1 MNESKKELIKSYF
14 YKKLSEAEKKD
25 ILAQIEASKELKE
38 EFTNLELLQKVA
50 ERNRILEQARQIHA
64 NKISEFKTPK
74 DKVIP
79 WVWVSSAVAAACLVF
94 TLYLGNS
101 DFEYTEISQ
110 AERGSTAESS
120 LSDFDKG
127 INLLKNNQAE
137 NALIYF
143 DKTINNQEL
152 TEYYKDVAQWY
163 KVVAL
168 AKMDKDEEAKTLL
181 NQIEN
186 STGFTYKIGL
196 IEKWKMK
203 VRLWI

>member
-50 ERNRILEQARQIHA
+50 ERNRILEQAKQIHA
-64 NKISEFKTPK
+64 NKILEFKTPK
-74 DKVIP
+74 GRVIS
-79 WVWVSSAVAAACLVF
+79 WVRISTSAAAACLIF

-110 AERGSTAESS
+110 AERGSTTESS

-127 INLLKNNQAE
+127 MNLLKNNQAE

-152 TEYYKDVAQWY
+152 TEYYKDAAQWY

-168 AKMDKDEEAKTLL
+168 AKMDKDEEAKKQLSL
-181 NQIEN
+181 IEN
-186 STGFTYKIGL
+186 STDFKYKVAW
-196 IEKWKMK
+196 IEQWKLK
-203 VRLWI
+203 VRLWF